1 MKQVGPRRWEGRLP
15 GNLTGPVLVRKGR
28 ARAAATIACP
38 PEFEALGVDRAALER
53 IVGETG
59 GSLLKSTNEL
69 EALPRPRQS
78 APRSGR
84 TVFLIA
90 ALALVFV
97 ELGVSIYWKV

>member
-1 MKQVGPRRWEGRLP
+1 
-15 GNLTGPVLVRKGR
+15 
-28 ARAAATIACP
+28 
-38 PEFEALGVDRAALER
+38 
-53 IVGETG
+53 
-59 GSLLKSTNEL
+59 L